1 MSNAIPLAKPSLSEV
16 ERQAVLDVLRSPV
29 LASGPRVEQFAKS
42 VAELSQRNSG
52 IPCSSGTAGL
62 TLVLAALGIGAGDKV
77 VVPAFGFVAMAN
89 AVWSLGATPL
99 FADCDPRTLNVDLN
113 SVAKLLELKPRAVLA
128 AETFGNPA
136 GMPELEALCAAHE
149 IPLVEDACEGI
160 GGRISGRPV
169 GGFGRASVF
178 GFYPNKQITT
188 GEGGVIVT
196 DDTRLAERCR
206 SLANHGRGEDGSTF
220 VRPGWNFRLDEMSGA
235 LGNAQLS
242 RLDEILDQR
251 EAVAAQYTARLSG
264 NIELVLPSVEKA
276 SRPSW
281 FAYCVRLT
289 GRWNATVRD
298 EVIQAMAGHEI
309 SCAKYFPSIPQTPAW
324 QGRCEP
330 NANNTPVAN
339 SISGRTIALPFYAG
353 LSSQEIDLVCQSL
366 ELMIERATFR
376 HRASPTDQVDGI
388 EPS

>member
-1 MSNAIPLAKPSLSEV
+1 MSNGIPLARPSLTEA
-16 ERQAVLDVLRSPV
+16 ERQAVLEVLQSPV
-29 LASGPRVEQFAKS
+29 LASGPRAEQFAKAI
-42 VAELSQRNSG
+42 AERTQRSSG

-62 TLVLAALGIGAGDKV
+62 TLVLAALGIGPGDKV

-113 SVAKLLELKPRAVLA
+113 AVAQLLELKPRAVLA

-149 IPLVEDACEGI
+149 IPLIEDACEGL

-188 GEGGVIVT
+188 GEGGVVVT

-206 SLANHGRGEDGSTF
+206 SLANHGRGEDGATF

-264 NIELVLPSVEKA
+264 NVDLILPSVDLLGLHIASASPDGGMQRSEMKS
-276 SRPSW
+276 SRPWPDTRSR
-281 FAYCVRLT
+281 APDTSPPSLRPQLGKVAANPT
-289 GRWNATVRD
+289 PATHPLPTQS
-298 EVIQAMAGHEI
+298 QAEPSPCPSTPVFQTEI
-309 SCAKYFPSIPQTPAW
+309 ST
-324 QGRCEP
+324 
-330 NANNTPVAN
+330 
-339 SISGRTIALPFYAG
+339 
-353 LSSQEIDLVCQSL
+353 
-366 ELMIERATFR
+366 
-376 HRASPTDQVDGI
+376 
-388 EPS
+388 